1 MLLLSILTLHSL
13 ALRCLSLPRTPACSQ
28 AQKSHAIG
36 RSKHSSV
43 SFTLQ
48 DSDVGD
54 MFDVAIY
61 KDPVFGTPVFK
72 TLSGRSKCPHETD
85 TVSREKI
92 GISFDGGFK
101 FEEVSI
107 DLGRDSKKTI
117 LFELSSLSVT
127 GDSGATKLTM
137 SGLNA
142 NTKMLHPLQF
152 NIIGTGNL
160 LVPATFS
167 GITPGTFAL
176 EPSCLLCFIGAHFL
190 LTCSF
195 PMMRCSPGNSTL
207 ML

>member
-1 MLLLSILTLHSL
+1 M
-13 ALRCLSLPRTPACSQ
+13 
-28 AQKSHAIG
+28 
-36 RSKHSSV
+36 
-43 SFTLQ
+43 
-48 DSDVGD
+48 
-54 MFDVAIY
+54 AIY

-72 TLSGRSKCPHETD
+72 TLSGRSKCPHETN

-92 GISFDGGFK
+92 GISFEGGRNAK
-101 FEEVSI
+101 QVSI
-107 DLGRDSKKTI
+107 DLGRESKKTI

-137 SGLNA
+137 SGQNT

-152 NIIGTGNL
+152 NIIGTGNM
-160 LVPATFS
+160 LVPATF
-167 GITPGTFAL
+167 GPITAGTFAL